1 MRLATGH
8 FLISNP
14 ARETA
19 FRRQGLAANLPGEA
33 SARIS
38 CKKAGR
44 ISRAGKFASCI
55 FGPDCVSVLSPNSH
69 VPVAACRSV
78 GIRTRG
84 RTAAGVEGPTPRPA
98 VGGDRLTLVLHEWT
112 RLEATTER
120 AFLVSSRPS
129 KGRVT
134 EEACPSC
141 RACGRGFL
149 IRYVGYS
156 KGFQN
161 FGSRSRIGSRY
172 GAPAGLS
179 STLRVADIPGAVSR
193 LYQTP
198 RLHRAGRGNQDRKRS
213 LSKAFF

>member
-1 MRLATGH
+1 M
-8 FLISNP
+8 
-14 ARETA
+14 
-19 FRRQGLAANLPGEA
+19 
-33 SARIS
+33 
-38 CKKAGR
+38 
-44 ISRAGKFASCI
+44 
-55 FGPDCVSVLSPNSH
+55 
-69 VPVAACRSV
+69 PVAACRSV

-84 RTAAGVEGPTPRPA
+84 RTAAGVQDLEGQSGSRGIKGSTPRPA

-156 KGFQN
+156 TGFLN
-161 FGSRSRIGSRY
+161 RCFRTCIGSRT
-172 GAPAGLS
+172 AHQPDCRRPWVAAIPARFRGSTEPRVSTARARQPKTASDRCPGL
-179 STLRVADIPGAVSR
+179 LAKACLGRVGPPSDLPRPGSR
-193 LYQTP
+193 KVD
-198 RLHRAGRGNQDRKRS
+198 GC
-213 LSKAFF
+213 